1 MSWLTPDL
9 IDILLSI
16 LKAVVILLVV
26 VTCGAFMSFGERR
39 LLGLF
44 QNRYG
49 PNRVG
54 WGGSLQLVADM
65 IKMFF
70 KEDWIPRFSDR
81 VIFTLA
87 PVIAFTSLL
96 LAFAIVPVSPTWVV
110 ADLNIGILFFLMMAG
125 LAVYAV
131 LFAGW
136 SSNNKYSLLGAM
148 RASAQTLSY
157 EVFLGLSLMGVVAQA
172 GSFNMTDIVN
182 NQAHLWNV
190 IPQFFGFVTFAIA
203 GVAVC
208 HRHPFDQGAVIQMIA
223 HGLSAAGLFIL
234 CGQLYERLHTR
245 DMRQMGGLWSKIK
258 WLPAMSMFF
267 AVATL
272 GMPGTGNFVGEFMIL
287 FGSYKVVPTITVIST
302 FGLVFASVYSLS
314 MLHRAYFGKAK
325 SEVAA
330 KELPGMSLRELSI
343 ILLLVLLLVLLGFF
357 PQPIL
362 DTSHAAMSNIQQWFV
377 NSVSTTRP

>member
-1 MSWLTPDL
+1 MSWITPDL
-9 IDILLSI
+9 IEILLSI

-70 KEDWIPRFSDR
+70 KEDWIPKFSDR

-87 PVIAFTSLL
+87 PMIAFTSLL
-96 LAFAIVPVSPTWVV
+96 LSFAIVPVSPNWV
-110 ADLNIGILFFLMMAG
+110 
-125 LAVYAV
+125 
-131 LFAGW
+131 
-136 SSNNKYSLLGAM
+136 
-148 RASAQTLSY
+148 
-157 EVFLGLSLMGVVAQA
+157 A

-208 HRHPFDQGAVIQMIA
+208 HRHPFDQPEAEQELADGYHIEYSGMKF
-223 HGLSAAGLFIL
+223 GLF
-234 CGQLYERLHTR
+234 
-245 DMRQMGGLWSKIK
+245 
-258 WLPAMSMFF
+258 
-267 AVATL
+267 
-272 GMPGTGNFVGEFMIL
+272 FVGEYIGIVTVSALMVTLFFGGWHGPFLPPFVWFALKTAFFMMMFIL
-287 FGSYKVVPTITVIST
+287 IRASLPRPRYDQVMSFGWKVC
-302 FGLVFASVYSLS
+302 
-314 MLHRAYFGKAK
+314 
-325 SEVAA
+325 
-330 KELPGMSLRELSI
+330 LPLTLI
-343 ILLLVLLLVLLGFF
+343 NLLVTAAV
-357 PQPIL
+357 IL
-362 DTSHAAMSNIQQWFV
+362 WQAQ
-377 NSVSTTRP
+377 

>member
-1 MSWLTPDL
+1 MSWFTPEVIATL
-9 IDILLSI
+9 IAV
-16 LKAVVILLVV
+16 LKAIVILLVV

-39 LLGLF
+39 LLALF

-70 KEDWIPRFSDR
+70 KEDWVPKFTDR
-81 VIFTLA
+81 AIFTLA
-87 PVIAFTSLL
+87 PMIAFSSMLI
-96 LAFAIVPVSPTWVV
+96 AFAIVPVTPTWFA

-125 LAVYAV
+125 LTVYAV

-172 GSFNMTDIVN
+172 GSFNLQDIVIS
-182 NQAHLWNV
+182 QAHVWNI

-208 HRHPFDQGAVIQMIA
+208 HRHPFDQPEAEQELADGYHIEY
-223 HGLSAAGLFIL
+223 AG
-234 CGQLYERLHTR
+234 
-245 DMRQMGGLWSKIK
+245 MK
-258 WLPAMSMFF
+258 WGMF
-267 AVATL
+267 
-272 GMPGTGNFVGEFMIL
+272 FVGEYIGIVLISALLVTLFFGGWHGPFGILPQIPFIWFALKTAFFIMIFIL
-287 FGSYKVVPTITVIST
+287 LRASIPRPRYDQVMDFSWKFCLPLT
-302 FGLVFASVYSLS
+302 LVN
-314 MLHRAYFGKAK
+314 MLVTAAIVLLNTPA
-325 SEVAA
+325 VAA
-330 KELPGMSLRELSI
+330 
-343 ILLLVLLLVLLGFF
+343 
-357 PQPIL
+357 Q
-362 DTSHAAMSNIQQWFV
+362 
-377 NSVSTTRP
+377 